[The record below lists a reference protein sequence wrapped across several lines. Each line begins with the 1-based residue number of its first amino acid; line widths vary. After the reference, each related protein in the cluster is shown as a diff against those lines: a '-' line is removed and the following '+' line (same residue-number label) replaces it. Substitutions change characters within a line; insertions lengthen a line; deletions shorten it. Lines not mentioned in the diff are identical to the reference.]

1 MEATFLSQYFV
12 PLMFGGLFVFLLS
25 GIPVAFGLAAT
36 GLLFGFI
43 GMQAGLFS
51 SNLFQALPQRVF
63 GIMQNDTLLAIPFFT
78 FMGIILERSGMA
90 EDLLETVGQVF
101 GPVRGGLAIAVILVG
116 ALLAATT
123 GVVAAAVI
131 SMGLISLPIMLR
143 YGYNRTIATG
153 AITAS
158 GTLAQ
163 AIPPS
168 LVLIVLADQ
177 LGRSVGDMYAGALF
191 PGLMLVGCYLAFV
204 VAVALLRPDWVPAL
218 PAEARIYREP
228 NGSSGHRSL
237 LLLLLVCGIAGY
249 AWSRV
254 HQSIINPMIDR
265 ALPAPGDEILI
276 MSMTV
281 ASVLALVLAL
291 LNRGLRIGLLSR
303 LTERV
308 TFVLIPP
315 LVLIFLVLGTIFLG
329 IATPTEGG
337 AMGALGALIMAIGR
351 RKLSLKLMIQALD
364 NTTRLSI
371 FVLFILIGS
380 TVFSFTFNAADGHIW
395 VEHLFK
401 DMPGGALGFLIVV
414 NILIFILGCFID
426 FFEIAF
432 IVIPILAPV
441 AEKILAGFLPE
452 GTPPEMTL
460 IWFGVVIA
468 MNLQTSFLTP
478 PFGFALFYLR
488 SVAAKKD
495 YKDRI
500 TGEAI
505 PAVQTSQIYKGSI
518 AFIVLQLIMVGV
530 VIAFPNLVTG
540 GIEKTEQLDPDK
552 VLQQMQMQPRESFS
566 DTPPAVPAVPGAT
579 PGSDPL
585 TPPQEEKED
594 PMKGLL
600 ESIQKERAKKP

>member
-1 MEATFLSQYFV
+1 MSAWIAQNFV
-12 PLMFGGLFVFLLS
+12 PLMFAGLLCFLLT

-36 GLLFGFI
+36 GLFFGFVGIEVGLFGAN
-43 GMQAGLFS
+43 ML
-51 SNLFQALPQRVF
+51 QALPLRVF

-101 GPVRGGLAIAVILVG
+101 GPLRGGLAVAVILVG

-177 LGRSVGDMYAGALF
+177 LGRSVGDMYAGALV
-191 PGLMLVGCYLAFV
+191 PGLLLVGLYLLFVTAVAFV
-204 VAVALLRPDWVPAL
+204 RPSWVPAL
-218 PAEARIYREP
+218 PQEARIYRES
-228 NGSSGHRSL
+228 NGASGHKSL
-237 LLLLLVCGIAGY
+237 LVLLAICGAAGY
-249 AWSRV
+249 AWSMV
-254 HQSIINPMIDR
+254 HQSIINPLVKR
-265 ALPAPGDEILI
+265 ELPAPGDEIVI
-276 MSMTV
+276 MSLTV
-281 ASVLALVLAL
+281 ASVLALLLAIVNHVTRL
-291 LNRGLRIGLLSR
+291 GLLSK
-303 LTERV
+303 LAERV

-337 AMGALGALIMAIGR
+337 AMGALGALIMAISR
-351 RKLSLKLMIQALD
+351 RRLSVKLMRQALD
-364 NTTRLSI
+364 STARLST
-371 FVLFILIGS
+371 FVLFILVGS

-395 VEHLFK
+395 VEHLF
-401 DMPGGALGFLIVV
+401 DNLPGGAMGFLVVV
-414 NILIFILGCFID
+414 NVLVFILGMFID

-432 IVIPILAPV
+432 IVVPMLAPV
-441 AEKILAGFLPE
+441 AAKTLPE
-452 GTPPEMTL
+452 LLPAGIDPNYAL
-460 IWFGVVIA
+460 IWFGVLLA

-488 SVAAKKD
+488 SVAAKTD

-500 TGEAI
+500 TGQLI
-505 PAVQTSQIYKGSI
+505 PAVTTAQIYKGSI
-518 AFIVLQLIMVGV
+518 AFIVLQLIMV
-530 VIAFPNLVTG
+530 IAIMFNPKLVLG
-540 GIEKTEQLDPDK
+540 GLKSAPQLDEQQILEK
-552 VLQQMQMQPRESFS
+552 LQSGREALENMSTGRRES
-566 DTPPAVPAVPGAT
+566 
-579 PGSDPL
+579 
-585 TPPQEEKED
+585 QEQKDEED
-594 PMKGLL
+594 PMKSLL
-600 ESIQKERAKKP
+600 DALKDSKPASN